1 MVTPK
6 DFIKFNMVGKY
17 SHNLGKSQPIN
28 RIKKSLEIL
37 EYKPID
43 GTLKSDTK

>member
-17 SHNLGKSQPIN
+17 SHNFGKSQPIN
-28 RIKKSLEIL
+28 RIKISLEIL

>member
-1 MVTPK
+1 
-6 DFIKFNMVGKY
+6 MVGKY

-28 RIKKSLEIL
+28 PIKKSPEIL